1 MKAPRGGETA
11 DRCICVNCRAC
22 AVRKSSFELLA
33 CAAGALYELIDG
45 GGDMERGMYDMD
57 CLALNVRAWFVTKS
71 STGAFELGGVR
82 KLVMDGGGEM
92 SRGI

>member
-1 MKAPRGGETA
+1 
-11 DRCICVNCRAC
+11 
-22 AVRKSSFELLA
+22 
-33 CAAGALYELIDG
+33 
-45 GGDMERGMYDMD
+45 MD

-92 SRGI
+92 SRGIYIYIFLAKPRARASDQAQAFRRRQKAVFCDGQKSLFKREKRK